1 MISRTPHPCWAEIK
15 TASKQSLA
23 THSTVIRGRIL
34 WATLTFLA
42 QTPVMMMMMLVIIT
56 AMSRVLS
63 SWATEMV
70 TNLRWEIKTKTIS
83 GNSGE
88 RMMKMALA
96 QSFYQTYNLSSS
108 RQFNQISRPNNS
120 TEILS
125 SPLVLVVLLVLL
137 AIISE
142 PNTMA
147 SHHFNRVKNSRLGLI
162 HLSLAVASQLSL
174 IWPTTKT
181 SIPSRR
187 I

>member
-1 MISRTPHPCWAEIK
+1 
-15 TASKQSLA
+15 
-23 THSTVIRGRIL
+23 
-34 WATLTFLA
+34 
-42 QTPVMMMMMLVIIT
+42 MLVIIT

-70 TNLRWEIKTKTIS
+70 TNLRWEVEIKTKTIS

-125 SPLVLVVLLVLL
+125 SSLVLVVLLVLL

-174 IWPTTKT
+174 IWPTTK
-181 SIPSRR
+181 
-187 I
+187 